1 MAEISEDNKII
12 ARAALAAF
20 GGKPNVAAYW
30 DEAEKHSVDLLAC
43 KDQPQKGVTSYSTIG
58 LSDSPI
64 NNDGVEI
71 DLRVEFVGACSNS
84 VCDFGN
90 IVTTAAFCVINS
102 KLSCS
107 PGMIFPDVVGMYNC
121 SMTLKHLMLV
131 SPFLWEDKLE
141 TLELPN
147 KTVAW
152 LLLIPISEAE
162 YQYAQAESSSKLEEL
177 FEEHQIDIYDINRPS
192 IV

>member
-1 MAEISEDNKII
+1 MTEISQDNKII

-30 DEAEKHSVDLLAC
+30 DEAEKSSVDLLTC

-64 NNDGVEI
+64 NNEGVEI
-71 DLRVEFVGACSNS
+71 DLRVEFVGACSS
-84 VCDFGN
+84 AISDFGN

-102 KLSCS
+102 KWPCS
-107 PGMIFPDVVGMYNC
+107 PGVIFPDVVGMYNC
-121 SMTLKHLMLV
+121 SKTLKHLMLV
-131 SPFLWEDKLE
+131 SPFLWEDKLK
-141 TLELPN
+141 TLKLDS

-152 LLLIPISEAE
+152 LMLIPISDEE
-162 YQYAQAESSSKLEEL
+162 YKYAQVEGSSKLDGL

-192 IV
+192 VI

>member
-1 MAEISEDNKII
+1 MAEISESNKII
-12 ARAALAAF
+12 ARVALAAF

-30 DEAEKHSVDLLAC
+30 DEAEKHSVDLLTC

-58 LSDSPI
+58 LSDNPI
-64 NNDGVEI
+64 HNDGVEI

-84 VCDFGN
+84 ISDFGN

-102 KLSCS
+102 KWPCS
-107 PGMIFPDVVGMYNC
+107 PGMIFPDIVDMYNC
-121 SMTLKHLMLV
+121 SKTLKHLMLV
-131 SPFLWEDKLE
+131 SPFLWEDRLQ
-141 TLELPN
+141 TLELDS

-162 YQYAQAESSSKLEEL
+162 YKYAQLEGASMLEAL
-177 FEEHQIDIYDINRPS
+177 FEEHQIDIFDINRS
-192 IV
+192 SVI